1 MAKGIRTREESP
13 DMADTLSTL
22 SHNDLLFMVETL
34 IPERTDKERLVELI
48 KDDES
53 FVEAML
59 RDKELFDRMM
69 GDEEILV
76 KISPKLFF
84 TVLLERIRRDLEKET
99 YTVEKR
105 NLQRIAVFDS
115 DRVVD
120 LLSREQIR
128 DYLAE
133 MLASF
138 TRVESFTL
146 PVRVRKGI
154 WRKYR
159 FNDFNVDSLIRYCQA
174 INEEHRFR
182 FYKRIADVCLF
193 LAGMFPEHIEAQSR
207 YPLSG
212 KTRPRVTG
220 QNRRNIEDYEEEGR
234 AFYERAAEHE
244 VARAQNLDGVL
255 STLSENFTLAK
266 KPLAFMSDHY
276 LWFRKHEFFD
286 MR

>member
-1 MAKGIRTREESP
+1 MNGKGIRTGEENP
-13 DMADTLSTL
+13 DMADTLLAL

-59 RDKELFDRMM
+59 RDEELFDRVV
-69 GDEEILV
+69 GDEEILI

-84 TVLLERIRRDLEKET
+84 AVLLERIRRDLEKET
-99 YTVEKR
+99 YTVER
-105 NLQRIAVFDS
+105 RHLQRIAVFDS

-120 LLSREQIR
+120 LLSRKQIR

-138 TRVESFTL
+138 TRIESFTL

-174 INEEHRFR
+174 VDEDYRFR

-193 LAGMFPEHIEAQSR
+193 LAGIFPEHIEARYR

-212 KTRPRVTG
+212 KIRPRVMG
-220 QNRRNIEDYEEEGR
+220 QSQRNLEDYEEEGR
-234 AFYERAAEHE
+234 AFYERAAEHK

-255 STLSENFTLAK
+255 STLSENFTLAE
-266 KPLAFMSDHY
+266 KPLAFMSNHY
-276 LWFRKHEFFD
+276 LWFRKHELFD
-286 MR
+286 L

>member
-1 MAKGIRTREESP
+1 
-13 DMADTLSTL
+13 MADTPSPLA
-22 SHNDLLFMVETL
+22 HNDLLFMIETL
-34 IPERTDKERLVELI
+34 IPERTDKERLVELV
-48 KDDES
+48 KDDEG

-59 RDKELFDRMM
+59 RDEELFDRVV

-84 TVLLERIRRDLEKET
+84 AILLEKIRRDLRKET
-99 YTVEKR
+99 YTVER
-105 NLQRIAVFDS
+105 RHLQKVAVFDS
-115 DRVVD
+115 DKVVD
-120 LLSREQIR
+120 LLSRKQIR

-138 TRVESFTL
+138 TRIESFTL

-159 FNDFNVDSLIRYCQA
+159 FNDLNVDSLIRYCQVVDK
-174 INEEHRFR
+174 EHRFR

-193 LAGMFPEHIEAQSR
+193 FAGMFPEHIEAQYR

-212 KTRPRVTG
+212 KLRPRATG
-220 QNRRNIEDYEEEGR
+220 QSRRSIEDYEEEGK

-244 VARAQNLDGVL
+244 AARTQNLDGVL
-255 STLSENFTLAK
+255 LSLSENFTLAE
-266 KPLAFMSDHY
+266 KPLTFMSDHY
-276 LWFRKHEFFD
+276 LWFRKQELFEL
-286 MR
+286 

>member
-1 MAKGIRTREESP
+1 
-13 DMADTLSTL
+13 MADILSAL
-22 SHNDLLFMVETL
+22 SHNDLLFMIETL
-34 IPERTDKERLVELI
+34 IPERTDKERLVELV
-48 KDDES
+48 KDDED

-59 RDKELFDRMM
+59 ADEELFDRVM

-84 TVLLERIRRDLEKET
+84 AVLLERIRRDLEKAT
-99 YTVEKR
+99 YTVERR

-120 LLSREQIR
+120 LLSRKQIR

-138 TRVESFTL
+138 TRIESFTL

-174 INEEHRFR
+174 VDEEHRFR

-193 LAGMFPEHIEAQSR
+193 LASMFPEHIEAQYR
-207 YPLSG
+207 YPLSR
-212 KTRPRVTG
+212 KIRPKVMG
-220 QNRRNIEDYEEEGR
+220 QSRRSIEDYEEEGK
-234 AFYERAAEHE
+234 AFYERAAEHQ
-244 VARAQNLDGVL
+244 VARTQNLDGVL
-255 STLSENFTLAK
+255 STLSENFMLAE
-266 KPLAFMSDHY
+266 KPLAFMSNHY
-276 LWFRKHEFFD
+276 LWFRKHQLFEL
-286 MR
+286 

>member
-1 MAKGIRTREESP
+1 MAKVSGQTEEIP
-13 DMADTLSTL
+13 DMADIPSPL

-34 IPERTDKERLVELI
+34 IPERRDKERLVELI

-53 FVEAML
+53 FVEAMV
-59 RDKELFDRMM
+59 RDEELFDRVM

-84 TVLLERIRRDLEKET
+84 AVLLERIRRDLEKET
-99 YTVEKR
+99 YTVER
-105 NLQRIAVFDS
+105 RHLQRIAVFDS
-115 DRVVD
+115 DKVVD
-120 LLSREQIR
+120 LLGRKQIR

-138 TRVESFTL
+138 TRIESFTL
-146 PVRVRKGI
+146 PVRVREGI

-159 FNDFNVDSLIRYCQA
+159 FNDLNVDSLIRYCQA
-174 INEEHRFR
+174 IDEEHRFR

-193 LAGMFPEHIEAQSR
+193 FAGVFPEYIEARYR

-212 KTRPRVTG
+212 KIRPRVMG
-220 QNRRNIEDYEEEGR
+220 QSRRSIEDYEEEGK
-234 AFYERAAEHE
+234 AFYERAAEHQ
-244 VARAQNLDGVL
+244 VARAQNLDEVL
-255 STLSENFTLAK
+255 STLSENFTLAE

-276 LWFRKHEFFD
+276 LWFRKHQLFEL
-286 MR
+286 